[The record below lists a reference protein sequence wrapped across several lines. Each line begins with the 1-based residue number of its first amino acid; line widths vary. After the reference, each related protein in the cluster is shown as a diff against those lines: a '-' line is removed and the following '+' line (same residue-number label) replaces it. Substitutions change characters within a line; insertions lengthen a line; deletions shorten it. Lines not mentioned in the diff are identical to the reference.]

1 MSNFILGKCVTTI
14 DNVDTSRIRGFSC
27 KPEIGD
33 YVSVITLSGSP
44 IDLEVCCLRHKS
56 EKTHNGYVPYIE
68 VELTAKRAI
77 VL

>member
-27 KPEIGD
+27 KPEIGE
-33 YVSVITLSGSP
+33 YVSVLLEGKP
-44 IDLEVCCLRHKS
+44 IDLEVCGIKHTS
-56 EKTHNGYVPYIE
+56 ENTHNGYVPVLE